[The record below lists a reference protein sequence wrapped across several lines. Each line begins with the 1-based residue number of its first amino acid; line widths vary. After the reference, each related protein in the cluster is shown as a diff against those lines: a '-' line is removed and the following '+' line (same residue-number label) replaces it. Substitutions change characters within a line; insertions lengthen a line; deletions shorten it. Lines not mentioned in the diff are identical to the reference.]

1 MTTCFTSPTVWYMIE
16 KCKKSIANWKQKGL
30 AFKVKVAP
38 SKHVSCRGETQPWL
52 WRQAVCFQSVSPFF
66 KFHTCSASPW
76 QTFEENLSYSMQ
88 TMGDR
93 NKLLAT
99 ARSVLVQ
106 RPATSSNNPPTW
118 WGITHYSLETVVS
131 RPVWL
136 RPDKCTNI
144 RNNPSINKLADC
156 YISLFDTP

>member
-16 KCKKSIANWKQKGL
+16 KCKKSIANWKQKAL

-38 SKHVSCRGETQPWL
+38 LKHVSCRGETQPWL
-52 WRQAVCFQSVSPFF
+52 WRQAVSVS
-66 KFHTCSASPW
+66 
-76 QTFEENLSYSMQ
+76 NLCHHFSSFTVVQRVLGKHLQ

-99 ARSVLVQ
+99 ARGVLVQ

-131 RPVWL
+131 RVNWTVSRPVWL

-156 YISLFDTP
+156 YTSLFDTP